1 MKETNWEGKVKRRKS
16 KVKENQREGKNDDMK
31 GWKYK
36 GKDK

>member
-1 MKETNWEGKVKRRKS
+1 MTGKIKGRES
-16 KVKENQREGKNDDMK
+16 KGKENQREGKNDDMK